1 MEYIPEMGL
10 FQCFSKAA
18 GFNKIVQL
26 LRSKLSG
33 ADPKKVEEVTC
44 WLEEIEDF
52 SQFPSFET
60 LLLKNKDCRDF
71 FLEDVMRSDNIVEK
85 FMARKEEI
93 GNVPFETLSS
103 LFTSTP
109 DPSLR

>member
-1 MEYIPEMGL
+1 M
-10 FQCFSKAA
+10 
-18 GFNKIVQL
+18 
-26 LRSKLSG
+26 
-33 ADPKKVEEVTC
+33 TC
-44 WLEEIEDF
+44 WLEEIESF

-85 FMARKEEI
+85 FMARKEAI

-109 DPSLR
+109 DPALRQMALEKNILKSVLKNVELLTKEKPRRYDPDFDPEEEERK